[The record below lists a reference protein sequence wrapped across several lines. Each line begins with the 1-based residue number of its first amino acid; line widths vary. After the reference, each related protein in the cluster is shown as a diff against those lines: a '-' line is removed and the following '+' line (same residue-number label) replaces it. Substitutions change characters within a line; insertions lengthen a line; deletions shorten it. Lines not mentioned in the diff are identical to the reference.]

1 MSEDNICKISIQDDL
16 FNTKPFTEIIDE
28 MTDKINQALSDTY
41 SYLKKNSGL
50 FDTEEAQE
58 KLLDSAREVFDVY
71 MKNYKTLFECYL
83 QYDLSEE
90 ISFGDN
96 DGGESFAP

>member
-1 MSEDNICKISIQDDL
+1 MSEDNINKVSLPEGIFTS
-16 FNTKPFTEIIDE
+16 KPFGKVLEDME
-28 MTDKINQALSDTY
+28 GGINQALSDTY
-41 SYLKKNSGL
+41 SYLKNNTEL
-50 FDTEEAQE
+50 FDAEEAQE
-58 KLLDSAREVFDVY
+58 KILDSARKVFDAY

-96 DGGESFAP
+96 EGGESYVP